1 VIEFAALG
9 VATAAGIAVG
19 AGAVIIAYLKG

>member
-9 VATAAGIAVG
+9 VATAAGIVVG
-19 AGAVIIAYLKG
+19 GGAVIIAYLKG